1 MSERLPQIKG
11 NELIKLLEKDGWEI
25 ARKGGKHFSLVK
37 KFKDRTR
44 VTTIKNTSNDI
55 PRGTL
60 NAILGK
66 DQTNL
71 GREGFLKLLHK
82 K

>member
-1 MSERLPQIKG
+1 MGERLPQITGK
-11 NELIKLLEKDGWEI
+11 ELIKLLEKDGWQI
-25 ARKGGKHFSLVK
+25 ARKSGKHFSLIK

-44 VTTIKNTSNDI
+44 VTTIKNTQDDI

-66 DQTNL
+66 DQTNM